1 MGVLAGGAGAG
12 WGLAG
17 WRGAVVWA
25 ALGLHA
31 QVQILLSDYVQH
43 YGLRRA
49 EVQGRPVPVA
59 AGHSWNAPHWFSSA
73 FMLNAPRHSDHHA
86 HPARPYPA
94 LRLPQDAPMLPWPL
108 PVACTLAL
116 VPPLWRRRIGPHL
129 AEWRQE

>member
-1 MGVLAGGAGAG
+1 MTAQPLDLSPADAASIPAAASD
-12 WGLAG
+12 W

-86 HPARPYPA
+86 HPARP
-94 LRLPQDAPMLPWPL
+94 
-108 PVACTLAL
+108 
-116 VPPLWRRRIGPHL
+116 
-129 AEWRQE
+129 